1 VTVRLPT
8 AASGAAPAPDERE
21 RPATRHAGRVLVVED
36 EEQVRDVAARF
47 LRRAGYEVA
56 TAADAGAAL
65 GVLTSAGPFDL
76 VLTDSAMPG
85 MRGEELATE
94 ITRIQPG
101 LPVILMSG
109 YADLE
114 RPATSAPVA
123 SFVQKPFTMAA
134 LLAEVSRVLA
144 SD

>member
-1 VTVRLPT
+1 
-8 AASGAAPAPDERE
+8 
-21 RPATRHAGRVLVVED
+21 
-36 EEQVRDVAARF
+36 
-47 LRRAGYEVA
+47 
-56 TAADAGAAL
+56 
-65 GVLTSAGPFDL
+65 
-76 VLTDSAMPG
+76 

-101 LPVILMSG
+101 LPIILMSG

-123 SFVQKPFTMAA
+123 SFVQKPFTMAT